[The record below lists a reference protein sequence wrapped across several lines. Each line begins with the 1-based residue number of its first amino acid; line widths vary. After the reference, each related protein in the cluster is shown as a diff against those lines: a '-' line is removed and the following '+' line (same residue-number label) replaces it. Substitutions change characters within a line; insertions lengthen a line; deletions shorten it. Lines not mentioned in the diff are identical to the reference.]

1 MSRLITLGCSLTY
14 DIGMKERLAE
24 LLAYDLISHA
34 QTAGSN
40 GLQINKFHEYVLEN
54 DVDEQDL
61 VLWQITSPTRNHV
74 RLYPNIVNTKKVKDI
89 QEKDFA
95 PNDRYH
101 YIQNSMNV
109 FDNLSRLDMLCN
121 SPYSLVEFDSNE
133 QLQNILTNIVLCS
146 KIYPKTMILFGWS
159 QMLNDKEKDIFF
171 QYLDRHNVQYIK
183 EFYVDWIKNNKL
195 KMWDDDYHP
204 APESGAIFAEQVI
217 MPKLQELSW
226 I

>member
-54 DVDEQDL
+54 DVDKQDL

-89 QEKDFA
+89 QDQDQIEAIVKEVFGYSFE
-95 PNDRYH
+95 NEY
-101 YIQNSMNV
+101 NS
-109 FDNLSRLDMLCN
+109 
-121 SPYSLVEFDSNE
+121 
-133 QLQNILTNIVLCS
+133 
-146 KIYPKTMILFGWS
+146 IYT
-159 QMLNDKEKDIFF
+159 
-171 QYLDRHNVQYIK
+171 
-183 EFYVDWIKNNKL
+183 KL
-195 KMWDDDYHP
+195 
-204 APESGAIFAEQVI
+204 
-217 MPKLQELSW
+217 
-226 I
+226 